1 MLAHGQ
7 FLPRLAI
14 DHRFQI
20 QDLAFHLVV
29 FLHHFVEV
37 ELEIKQILTVTQV
50 AGKEKEKKKKVN

>member
-20 QDLAFHLVV
+20 QDLAFHLMV

-37 ELEIKQILTVTQV
+37 ELEIKQILIILIRALRLLWFHTCD
-50 AGKEKEKKKKVN
+50 